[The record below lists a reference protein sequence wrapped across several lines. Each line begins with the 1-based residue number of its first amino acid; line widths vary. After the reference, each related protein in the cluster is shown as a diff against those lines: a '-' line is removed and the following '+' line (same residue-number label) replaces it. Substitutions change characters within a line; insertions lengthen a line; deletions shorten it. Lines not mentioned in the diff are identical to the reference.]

1 MGFGFWQDVARFS
14 DDGFW
19 KEYWYLILE
28 GLWKDFERS
37 LEGAG
42 QVLAMFFGGGRVL
55 GRFWQGVEGSGN
67 LEGLLKGCM
76 SIWKDFDRI
85 LGYGSWQEFERIL

>member
-1 MGFGFWQDVARFS
+1 MCWMGFGFWQDVARFL

-42 QVLAMFFGGGRVL
+42 QVLGMLFRGWGGRVL
-55 GRFWQGVEGSGN
+55 GRFWQGVGRIWESGRAF
-67 LEGLLKGCM
+67 EGLYVDL
-76 SIWKDFDRI
+76 
-85 LGYGSWQEFERIL
+85 ERF